1 MSESH
6 RFSNLAEAREALL
19 KLRAASTGSTGGPA
33 KTERGMSLHQ
43 ALLHCGQSI
52 DYSLT
57 GFPQLKSGIVRA
69 TIGPIVAH
77 RFLAKGAMSHDL
89 AAPVPGAPAIPVDG
103 DLQAACDTLLQAID
117 RFLAHTAPIHPH
129 FVFGTLT
136 KSQFERLHA
145 MHIADHFSAVTS

>member
-19 KLRAASTGSTGGPA
+19 KLRTAKSA

-43 ALLHCGQSI
+43 VLLHCGQSI

-57 GFPQLKSGIVRA
+57 GFPQLRSGIVRA
-69 TIGPIVAH
+69 TVGPIIAR

-89 AAPVPGAPAIPVDG
+89 GAPVPGAPALPIDG
-103 DLQAACDTLLQAID
+103 DLQAACDTLIQAID
-117 RFLAHTAPIHPH
+117 RFLGHTAPIHPH
-129 FVFGTLT
+129 FVFGSLT
-136 KSQFERLHA
+136 KSQFEQLHA
-145 MHIADHFSAVTS
+145 MHIADHFSAVAS